1 MRGIITFWLGFC
13 SVHLLATSDRTADSS
28 TPHWNGKNAPFE
40 LAPNTVDVFP
50 DPWKKIPT

>member
-1 MRGIITFWLGFC
+1 MRGNITFWLGFC

-28 TPHWNGKNAPFE
+28 TPHWNGKNAPSE